1 MSATFLSHILQIK
14 QHVEHSHLCLPHHRA
29 LRIIFLA
36 QTLVGLSCVVCPVHP
51 CKVSANRRHYKI
63 KSATIA
69 LLFAEIILFLHAE
82 ADEMKIYYYHTQDAE
97 HIISEWKRG
106 RYPSH
111 LLYGAT
117 CFAENG
123 IDIVMH
129 KHHQASNRIVRM
141 FRVAWQVM
149 RCRESYDVLYGTSHR
164 GLELLI
170 MLRALGIYNHSI
182 CLWHH
187 QPITK
192 AKGWLREHVAR
203 LYYRGIDQM
212 FMFSDTIV
220 EISKLSVKARPERM
234 HVIHWGADIDY
245 YDRFMREHPSERSG
259 FISSGM
265 ERRDMPTLI
274 SAFNNTGLPLRIFSI
289 KSYLGNDYEKIIG
302 AIHRR
307 ENITVTFN
315 NRLMIDELT
324 AEVNHSACVVI
335 CCQPTITPW
344 DLPQW
349 SRLLRS
355 DCPLYAHVTRRC
367 PLTLRKKGVDYS

>member
-1 MSATFLSHILQIK
+1 M
-14 QHVEHSHLCLPHHRA
+14 
-29 LRIIFLA
+29 
-36 QTLVGLSCVVCPVHP
+36 
-51 CKVSANRRHYKI
+51 
-63 KSATIA
+63 
-69 LLFAEIILFLHAE
+69 LFAEIILFLHAE

-97 HIISEWKRG
+97 YIISEWKRG

-123 IDIVMH
+123 IDVVMH
-129 KHHQASNRIVRM
+129 KHHQTSNRIVRM

-170 MLRALGIYNHSI
+170 MLRALGIYHHPI

-212 FMFSDTIV
+212 FMFSDAIV

-234 HVIHWGADIDY
+234 HVVHWGADIDY

-259 FISSGM
+259 FVSSGM

-274 SAFNNTGLPLRIFSI
+274 AAFNNTGFPLRIFSI

-324 AEVNHSACVVI
+324 AEVNRAACVVI
-335 CCQPTITPW
+335 CCQPTNYTVGLTTVVEALALG
-344 DLPQW
+344 LPIIC
-349 SRLLRS
+349 SRNPQMPLDIEKEGCGLL
-355 DCPLYAHVTRRC
+355 
-367 PLTLRKKGVDYS
+367 VDYGDVEGWERAIRYIAEHPGEVRRMGERSRQVAERTFNIRQCTREMSGVIKQMTIE